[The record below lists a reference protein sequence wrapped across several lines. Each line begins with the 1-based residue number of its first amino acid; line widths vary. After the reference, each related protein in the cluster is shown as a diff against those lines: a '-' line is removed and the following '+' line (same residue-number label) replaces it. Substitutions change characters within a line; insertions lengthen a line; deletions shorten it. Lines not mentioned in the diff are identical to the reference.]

1 MSTDNIFHIE
11 SLRNDRVK
19 EVASEISNETGRR
32 ILVELY
38 KNSLS
43 ISELSN
49 KLNIPLSTTQYHI
62 NKLVELGLVKVAGRK
77 IGKRLQDV
85 KLYTFDKEGIIITS
99 TWNSDVNS
107 ILKKMYITAILFKS
121 TLMLLLFV
129 IGTLTSIV
137 GGMLLEQEVYRCLQ
151 AVFQLIPYYGL
162 PTELKEVIKPN
173 ILMLYVIVGISYILG
188 VLSTFLIII
197 LKIKINK

>member
-1 MSTDNIFHIE
+1 MDDIFYIE
-11 SLRNDRVK
+11 SLRNSRVK
-19 EVASEISNETGRR
+19 EVASEISNETGRK

-49 KLNIPLSTTQYHI
+49 KLGIPLSTAQYHI

-85 KLYTFDKEGIIITS
+85 KLYTFDKECIIITS
-99 TWNSDVNS
+99 TGNNGVNS
-107 ILKKMYITAILFKS
+107 ILKKMCVTAILSKS
-121 TLMLLLFV
+121 PLMLLLFV
-129 IGTLTSIV
+129 IGMLTSVV

-162 PTELKEVIKPN
+162 PTELKETIKPN
-173 ILMLYVIVGISYILG
+173 ILMLYAIVCISYILG
-188 VLSTFLIII
+188 VLSAFLVIIV
-197 LKIKINK
+197 KIKTNK

>member
-1 MSTDNIFHIE
+1 VSTDNIFHIE